1 MNIFLWIAAILLAI
15 AALGAGITKVSQ
27 SREKLQSGQM
37 KWVEDF
43 PGGVVKLIGVLEI
56 LAAIGLILPPLVH
69 IAPVLTPLA
78 ATGMALIMIGAIIT
92 HVRRKEN
99 QPLPINVVL
108 LVLAV
113 IVAWGRFGPYA
124 F

>member
-1 MNIFLWIAAILLAI
+1 MNIFLWIVTILLAV
-15 AALGAGITKVSQ
+15 AALGAGVTKVSQ
-27 SREKLQSGQM
+27 SQEKLQAGQM

-43 PGGVVKLIGVLEI
+43 PGGVVKLIGALEI

-69 IAPVLTPLA
+69 VATIFVPLA

>member
-1 MNIFLWIAAILLAI
+1 MNVFLWIVTILLAV
-15 AALGAGITKVSQ
+15 AALGAGVTKVSQ
-27 SREKLQSGQM
+27 PYQKLRSGQM

-43 PGGVVKLIGVLEI
+43 PAGVVKLIGALEI

-69 IAPVLTPLA
+69 LATIFVPLA
-78 ATGMALIMIGAIIT
+78 ATGFALIMIGAIIT

-108 LVLAV
+108 LVLALV
-113 IVAWGRFGPYA
+113 VAWGRFGPYA